1 MSFLRVILTFRCAP
15 PRSPDHVR
23 HRAQLLVGVR
33 NVGVSRAVLVYAVRY
48 IDMECLLECNP
59 KSLRIYDCR
68 INFFLI
74 SASEANFPL
83 HSAYL
88 FTEKETE

>member
-1 MSFLRVILTFRCAP
+1 
-15 PRSPDHVR
+15 
-23 HRAQLLVGVR
+23 
-33 NVGVSRAVLVYAVRY
+33 VYAVRY